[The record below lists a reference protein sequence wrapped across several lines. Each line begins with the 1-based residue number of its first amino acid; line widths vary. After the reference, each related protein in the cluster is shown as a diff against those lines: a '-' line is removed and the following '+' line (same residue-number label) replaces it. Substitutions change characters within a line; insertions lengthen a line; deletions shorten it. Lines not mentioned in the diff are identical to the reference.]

1 MVDEHPSAK
10 CIIECILRSGSNN
23 KLFNKVNMTD
33 KEKVSSFKSILQ
45 WFLAGIIALA
55 ITSAFVV
62 LYNYSGTHIVNESGA
77 TDYRWQ
83 ANQYKGNM
91 TEGINWMKMDANGF
105 NNLSADTTDISILL
119 MGGSHMEAIQ
129 IPAEKNAGSLLNDML
144 KDAKVYNIG
153 MSGHQI
159 ANCLDNLEAAVCEF
173 KPSGYVIIQTGD
185 LTLTDDIIID
195 LRDGLLEDIP
205 SYDSGAL
212 YYMQKIPA
220 LKVIYKQL
228 TDKIT
233 NDVKNVTPIVSKSG
247 EPSLIGK
254 FTNKS
259 ILLSSVMQ
267 DKRDFCAENG
277 LRLVIVYT
285 PLTALDENGN
295 LERRDDSAWVEAFSG
310 VCENAGI
317 DFIDCF
323 DAFKSNY
330 EHNHEV
336 PYGFSNSSMGSG
348 HLNAAG
354 HRVLAEQICDFLRGD
369 K

>member
-1 MVDEHPSAK
+1 MTFFSDARVDS
-10 CIIECILRSGSNN
+10 
-23 KLFNKVNMTD
+23 MTD
-33 KEKVSSFKSILQ
+33 KEKVSFIYKNIFQ

-129 IPAEKNAGSLLNDML
+129 IPTEKNVGSLLNDML
-144 KDAKVYNIG
+144 EEVKVYNIG

-159 ANCLDNLEAAVCEF
+159 ANCLDNLEAAVCEL
-173 KPSGYVIIQTGD
+173 KPSKYVIIQTGD
-185 LTLTDDIIID
+185 LTLTEDVIID

-228 TDKIT
+228 TDKVT
-233 NDVKNVTPIVSKSG
+233 NDAKNVTPIVHKSG
-247 EPSLIGK
+247 EPSHIGE
-254 FTNKS
+254 FANRS
-259 ILLSSVMQ
+259 LLLSQVMQ
-267 DKRDFCAENG
+267 ETGDFCTENG
-277 LRLVIVYT
+277 LRLIIAYT

-295 LERRDDSAWVEAFSG
+295 LVRGDDLAWVEVFSS
-310 VCENAGI
+310 VCEDIGI

-323 DAFKSNY
+323 EAFKRNY
-330 EHNHEV
+330 EHNYEV
-336 PYGFSNSSMGSG
+336 PYGFSNSTMGSG
-348 HLNAAG
+348 HLNDAG
-354 HRVLAEQICDFLRGD
+354 HRVLAEQICEFLRGD